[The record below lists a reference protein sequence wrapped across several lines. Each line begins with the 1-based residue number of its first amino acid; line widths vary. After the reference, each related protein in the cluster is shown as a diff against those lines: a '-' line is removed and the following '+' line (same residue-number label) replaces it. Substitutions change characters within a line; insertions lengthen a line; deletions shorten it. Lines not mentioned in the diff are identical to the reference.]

1 MSSNA
6 RSDAACL
13 AKVMQSRMDALD
25 DINTRGRL

>member
-1 MSSNA
+1 MRAA
-6 RSDAACL
+6 RSGCL